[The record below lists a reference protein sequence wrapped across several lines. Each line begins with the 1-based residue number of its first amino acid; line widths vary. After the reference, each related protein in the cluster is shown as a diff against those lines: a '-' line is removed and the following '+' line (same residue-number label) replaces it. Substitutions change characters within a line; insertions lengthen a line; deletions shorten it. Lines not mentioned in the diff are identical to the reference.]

1 MKCYIV
7 VGILVFMILDDSTAS
22 NWSNQP
28 IKGNALSLFSTEINH
43 THVIDIRLLPF
54 LLST

>member
-7 VGILVFMILDDSTAS
+7 LGILVFMVFDDSTAS

-28 IKGNALSLFSTEINH
+28 IKGKSQMLFTPEINH
-43 THVIDIRLLPF
+43 TCY
-54 LLST
+54 